1 MASDKEYLEFVIE
14 SLRSSDVTYRPMMG
28 EFVLYYQGKVVG
40 GIYDNRLL
48 LKPAKGALAIL
59 SEEGREPQWE
69 LPYEGAKEMIAAD
82 AEDALTLRLIEAVAK
97 EVPPQKKRGEKK
109 A

>member
-28 EFVLYYQGKVVG
+28 EFVLYYQGKVIG

-82 AEDALTLRLIEAVAK
+82 AEDVLTLRLIEAVAK
-97 EVPPQKKRGEKK
+97 GVPPQKKRGEKK

>member
-1 MASDKEYLEFVIE
+1 MASSKEYMQFVME
-14 SLRSSDVTYRPMMG
+14 SLRSPDVTYRPMMG

-48 LKPAKGALAIL
+48 LKPVKGALAIL
-59 SEEGREPQWE
+59 SEEGKEPQWE
-69 LPYEGAKEMIAAD
+69 LPYEGAKEMFAAD
-82 AEDALTLRLIEAVAK
+82 AEDEITLRLIQAVAE
-97 EVPPQKKRGEKK
+97 EVSPSKKRKK